1 VNAVPR
7 PLLAYFRSAIP
18 MWVGTIFVVA
28 GSVASVGS
36 LGEWRDARRFERD
49 AVTEQAE
56 LVAKGLTNAT
66 RDGNTSTR
74 YLVTYRF
81 AARSG
86 DVLEQTEEIPLED
99 WEALAEGDTFT
110 VRYLSSDP
118 TTARMRSPTPAW
130 VPPLVASIT
139 AVFALLGLAIARPGW
154 RRALVLIRVQRHG
167 VAAQATVVEVAPSG
181 VTINRV
187 PQWHLRYEFR
197 DALGRAQRGT
207 SDYLRPHEAAEWRLG
222 DHGAIR
228 YDRDRPTESLWLG
241 RG

>member
-1 VNAVPR
+1 MGTPTTAVFGYLKR
-7 PLLAYFRSAIP
+7 AIV
-18 MWVGTIFVVA
+18 MWVGTIFLVA

-36 LGEWRDARRFERD
+36 LGEWRDAQRFERD

-56 LVAKGLTNAT
+56 LVAKSLTSAT
-66 RDGNTSTR
+66 RDGNSSTR

-81 AARSG
+81 TAPGG
-86 DVLEQTEEIPLED
+86 DVLEQTEQIPLED
-99 WEALAEGDTFT
+99 WEALAEGDTFA

-118 TTARMRSPTPAW
+118 TTVRMRPPNPAW
-130 VPPLVASIT
+130 VPPLVASST

-154 RRALVLIRVQRHG
+154 RRALVLIRVLRHG
-167 VAAQATVVEVAPSG
+167 VAAQATVIEVAPSG
-181 VTINRV
+181 MTINRV
-187 PQWHLRYEFR
+187 PQWHLRYEFH

-207 SDYLRPHEAAEWRLG
+207 SDYLRPHEAAQWRLG
-222 DHGAIR
+222 DHGSIR